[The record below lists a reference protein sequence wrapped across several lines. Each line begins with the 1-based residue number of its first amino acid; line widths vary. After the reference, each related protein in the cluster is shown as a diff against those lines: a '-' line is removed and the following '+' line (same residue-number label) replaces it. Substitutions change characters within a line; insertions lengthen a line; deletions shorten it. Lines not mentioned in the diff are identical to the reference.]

1 MTSYLDD
8 LGKEIRAAQENVAL
22 AQKTIDKLQRKLQE
36 TQDTLK
42 QFDVRVDFFV
52 YVERSLTSF
61 DRLR

>member
-42 QFDVRVDFFV
+42 QFDVRVDSFV